1 MNYTEEL
8 KSLEKLY
15 RFLKKNTNQLKQKRF
30 TTFIKEIVKDGIFDN
45 DLLLELS
52 NYKTNK
58 NNNSKTTM
66 KTTKNTNSTKKTK
79 IRIMNK
85 VFSHKQVIKHVIGI
99 DEEWI
104 AHYDKDANKIIY
116 NDKIFDSLN
125 KFTQAHYEKARP
137 YRNKKNNAWL
147 ECFCLKDD
155 QWISTYDLPE
165 IIY

>member
-1 MNYTEEL
+1 
-8 KSLEKLY
+8 
-15 RFLKKNTNQLKQKRF
+15 
-30 TTFIKEIVKDGIFDN
+30 
-45 DLLLELS
+45 
-52 NYKTNK
+52 
-58 NNNSKTTM
+58 
-66 KTTKNTNSTKKTK
+66 
-79 IRIMNK
+79 MNK
-85 VFSHKQVIKHVIGI
+85 VFSHRQVIKHIIGI

-155 QWISTYDLPE
+155 EWIFY
-165 IIY
+165 I